1 MPEVNSSLSTTTR
14 SSDVILPHPVIITGE
29 VTALPAELFP
39 VEPEVPPKIKTIEVH
54 PVEAEVIF
62 EAKVVSNTAGVA
74 ETVEAAEVAD
84 LITTVIVVTH
94 LIGDLENVGGV
105 MAIAVVSVTP
115 GAAVSTP
122 AGVGVTEAETEVK
135 KSSHPDFNDQEEEVQ
150 VGGVTN
156 IVVVTKIITTDEV
169 ETFNPTF
176 VIMK

>member
-1 MPEVNSSLSTTTR
+1 M
-14 SSDVILPHPVIITGE
+14 ILPHLVIITDE
-29 VTALPAELFP
+29 VTALPGLA
-39 VEPEVPPKIKTIEVH
+39 EPEAPPKTKTIEVH
-54 PVEAEVIF
+54 PVEAEAEVIF

-94 LIGDLENVGGV
+94 LIGDLENISKI

-122 AGVGVTEAETEVK
+122 AGVGVTEAEAEVK

-150 VGGVTN
+150 IGRITN
-156 IVVVTKIITTDEV
+156 IVVVTKIITTAADEV

>member
-1 MPEVNSSLSTTTR
+1 MTNFWTPEIISN
-14 SSDVILPHPVIITGE
+14 LPF
-29 VTALPAELFP
+29 PAELFP

-94 LIGDLENVGGV
+94 LIGDLENISKI
-105 MAIAVVSVTP
+105 MAIVVVSVTP

-122 AGVGVTEAETEVK
+122 EGVGVTEEETEVK
-135 KSSHPDFNDQEEEVQ
+135 KSSHPDFNDQEEEV
-150 VGGVTN
+150 
-156 IVVVTKIITTDEV
+156 
-169 ETFNPTF
+169 
-176 VIMK
+176 MKSFQ

>member
-1 MPEVNSSLSTTTR
+1 MDTEITIDLYSLFN
-14 SSDVILPHPVIITGE
+14 L
-29 VTALPAELFP
+29 LFLAELFP

-94 LIGDLENVGGV
+94 LIGDLENISKI
-105 MAIAVVSVTP
+105 MAIAVVSMTP

-135 KSSHPDFNDQEEEVQ
+135 KSSHPDFNDQEEEV
-150 VGGVTN
+150 
-156 IVVVTKIITTDEV
+156 
-169 ETFNPTF
+169 
-176 VIMK
+176 MKSFQ

>member
-1 MPEVNSSLSTTTR
+1 MDTE
-14 SSDVILPHPVIITGE
+14 ITSN
-29 VTALPAELFP
+29 LLFLAELFP

-94 LIGDLENVGGV
+94 LIGDLENNISKI

-135 KSSHPDFNDQEEEVQ
+135 KSSHPDFNDQEEEV
-150 VGGVTN
+150 
-156 IVVVTKIITTDEV
+156 
-169 ETFNPTF
+169 
-176 VIMK
+176 MKSFQ

>member
-1 MPEVNSSLSTTTR
+1 VPEVNSSPSTTTH
-14 SSDVILPHPVIITGE
+14 SSDVILPHLVITTGE
-29 VTALPAELFP
+29 VTALPAELYL

-62 EAKVVSNTAGVA
+62 EARVVSNTGGVA

-94 LIGDLENVGGV
+94 LIGDLENNISKI

-115 GAAVSTP
+115 GAAVSIP
-122 AGVGVTEAETEVK
+122 EGVGVTEATEVK

-150 VGGVTN
+150 IGRITN

>member
-1 MPEVNSSLSTTTR
+1 MDTK
-14 SSDVILPHPVIITGE
+14 ITN
-29 VTALPAELFP
+29 LLFLAELFP

-94 LIGDLENVGGV
+94 LIGDLENISKI
-105 MAIAVVSVTP
+105 MAIVVVSVTP

-122 AGVGVTEAETEVK
+122 AGVGVTGAETEVK
-135 KSSHPDFNDQEEEVQ
+135 KSSHPDFNDQEEEV
-150 VGGVTN
+150 
-156 IVVVTKIITTDEV
+156 
-169 ETFNPTF
+169 
-176 VIMK
+176 MKSFQ